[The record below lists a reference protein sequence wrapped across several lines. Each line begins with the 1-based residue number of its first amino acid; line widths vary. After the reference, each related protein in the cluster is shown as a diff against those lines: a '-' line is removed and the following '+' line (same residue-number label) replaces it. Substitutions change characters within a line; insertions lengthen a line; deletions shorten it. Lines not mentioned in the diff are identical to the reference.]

1 MILDDEVIICIVLNA
16 YNSSHVVII
25 NVASVEE
32 KLEMKQKER
41 ILNQHPYSIWQGKN
55 EYWYTYLPDSDS
67 PNGRNLVRRKKK
79 ESLEGYIVEFYC
91 GAGDKKVIT
100 FDEMY
105 FKWRNVQDQLVSDN
119 TITKYDSDYKRYFKD
134 EEFSDTPITEIT
146 EETVKVF
153 ICQSVK
159 KKKLCKQACKTL
171 YGDINNVIR
180 SAMINKYITDNPM
193 EFLRAKMF
201 YQYCHDEKKTAEQ
214 RTVSD
219 FDMKRLYRQFEA
231 DYEKEPF
238 IKKNTEF
245 QDEM

>member
-1 MILDDEVIICIVLNA
+1 
-16 YNSSHVVII
+16 
-25 NVASVEE
+25 
-32 KLEMKQKER
+32 MKQKER
-41 ILNQHPYSIWQGKN
+41 ILNQHPYSIWKGKN

-79 ESLEGYIVEFYC
+79 ESLESYIVEFYC
-91 GAGDKKVIT
+91 GTGDKKVIT

-214 RTVSD
+214 RIVSD

-231 DYEKEPF
+231 DYEKKPF